1 MRLIG
6 GYVKDK
12 ENIKRYIEF
21 LEKCKRKDESLWRTH
36 QLRLYRE
43 VAREYGLTEI
53 EIKWLDD
60 NL

>member
-1 MRLIG
+1 M
-6 GYVKDK
+6 KDK

-36 QLRLYRE
+36 QNRLCRE